1 MKNSVKR
8 LLALLLTLA
17 MALSVFA
24 SCDKSDVQND
34 PDSSENGDGDSN
46 GGKDDEI
53 SKIPMGSKVGQRAI
67 TKELELISG
76 EGTVNISQFKGKV
89 VVLNFWG
96 TWCVP
101 CKSELPDFNEIASE
115 YSDSVAVVAVHTA
128 FDAAAKAVAPD
139 YVEQNFPN
147 SKIYFAFDKAIGTY
161 DDEYY
166 TLLNGDG
173 SYPTTFVID
182 ERGVITKVKVGM
194 MSYNELK
201 NYIDAALAD

>member
-1 MKNSVKR
+1 MKNSAKR

-76 EGTVNISQFKGKV
+76 DGTVNISQFKGKV

-96 TWCVP
+96 TWCDP
-101 CKSELPDFNEIASE
+101 CKKELPDFDRLATE
-115 YSDSVAVVAVHTA
+115 YSDTLAVVAVHTA
-128 FDAAAKAVAPD
+128 FDARSKAEAPG
-139 YVEQNFPN
+139 YVEEHFTN
-147 SKIYFAFDKAIGTY
+147 SKIYFAYDKAIDTY

-166 TLLNGDG
+166 TILNGNG
-173 SYPTTFVID
+173 SYPMTLVID
-182 ERGVITKVKVGM
+182 ERGVITYVKTGA
-194 MSYNELK
+194 MSYEALK
-201 NYIDAALAD
+201 TVVDAALAD